1 MESSG
6 QPAEVAARAM
16 RSAQNG
22 DRDAWLGLFAPDAV
36 LEDPVGHAPPRRG
49 AEALAE
55 FWDTGIAPLDE
66 VRFDVRRLHE
76 TPLEAL
82 ALVDVAVR
90 APGGGTATYDAAF
103 HYTLDE
109 QGAIGSLRAF
119 WDLPAV
125 LAQLAGDGSRHPTE
139 EM

>member
-1 MESSG
+1 MGSNG
-6 QPAEVAARAM
+6 QPASVAAKAM
-16 RSAQNG
+16 RLVQEG
-22 DRDAWLGLFAPDAV
+22 ERDAWLGLFAPDAL

-49 AEALAE
+49 MEELAA
-55 FWDTGIAPLDE
+55 FWDTGIAALDE

-90 APGGGTATYDAAF
+90 APGGATANYDAAF

-109 QGAIGSLRAF
+109 HGAIGSLRAF
-119 WDLPAV
+119 WNLPAV
-125 LAQLAGDGSRHPTE
+125 LEQLAAT
-139 EM
+139 